1 MEPEQDSQ
9 VISAKPLRMA
19 QPFRFSTSLVLQEAT
34 GLRAARLSVLAK
46 LLRTVPDACI
56 YHHTHYFLLSH
67 HYLTPEPSNDF
78 AYWIGEVLGEEALGE
93 RLASLDIIEYTDLG
107 TLRQRLVDV
116 IDDYLKRT
124 PAARFKFASEGEE
137 FFFVKSVHVVMPTV
151 YTAATLEEF
160 ADALARVSVRSLYF
174 HVFDAPLRLG
184 RRTNDFSLWLEQLG
198 YPELAQEIAALDP
211 YGYTLE
217 MLRSSMLSLVRHT
230 LGR

>member
-1 MEPEQDSQ
+1 MGSEQDNQ

-93 RLASLDIIEYTDLG
+93 RLAGLDIIEYTDLG
-107 TLRQRLVDV
+107 TLRQRLVE
-116 IDDYLKRT
+116 IIEDYLKRT

-160 ADALARVSVRSLYF
+160 SDALERVSVRSLYF

-211 YGYTLE
+211 YSYTLE
-217 MLRSSMLSLVRHT
+217 MLRSSMLSLVRHA

>member
-1 MEPEQDSQ
+1 
-9 VISAKPLRMA
+9 VISAKPTQAA

-34 GLRAARLSVLAK
+34 GLRAARLPVLAR
-46 LLRTVPDACI
+46 LLQTVPDSCI

-107 TLRQRLVDV
+107 SLRQRLVD
-116 IDDYLKRT
+116 IIEDYLKRT

-137 FFFVKSVHVVMPTV
+137 FFFVKSVHVVLPTP

-160 ADALARVSVRSLYF
+160 ADVLERVSVRSLYF
-174 HVFDAPLRLG
+174 HVFDAPLRL
-184 RRTNDFSLWLEQLG
+184 RQRTNDFSLWLEQLG
-198 YPELAQEIAALDP
+198 YPDLAREIAVLDP
-211 YGYTLE
+211 YSYTLE
-217 MLRSSMLSLVRHT
+217 TLRSLMVSLVRRMLT
-230 LGR
+230 P